1 MKQAVRTPVQQRDAL
16 QTAVPVAD
24 PVTSVAWKPRADGLR
39 AILVSPRTTVFDR
52 PVVAPVISTVGEQLD
67 EIADPIWNHQEGR
80 VWTPDLVHCRLLNVG
95 DTISCLPSPYRRS
108 FVSLLADV
116 ALDERDREIR
126 RTPSPVEVT
135 IADWTWSQLLK
146 RPDRQRAILQAM
158 AFGASVRSVARMLE
172 RRSAEKVAKTSV
184 SRWYLAE
191 RRQLAAI
198 WVREKQPVDQQAF
211 DRWRGLFDKAQN

>member
-1 MKQAVRTPVQQRDAL
+1 MKEPVRKAVQQRDGGHP
-16 QTAVPVAD
+16 AVPV
-24 PVTSVAWKPRADGLR
+24 TESVVSVPWRPRADDR
-39 AILVSPRTTVFDR
+39 QAVLVSLRTTVFDR
-52 PVVAPVISTVGEQLD
+52 PAVLSSVEVDPVD
-67 EIADPIWNHQEGR
+67 EITDPIWNHQEGR
-80 VWTPDLVHCRLLNVG
+80 VWTPDLVHCRLVCVG
-95 DTISCLPSPYRRS
+95 DTISCLPSPFRRG

-116 ALDERDREIR
+116 ALDERDQKIR

-172 RRSAEKVAKTSV
+172 RRSSEKVAKTSV

-198 WVREKQPVDQQAF
+198 WVKEKHPVDQATF
-211 DRWRGLFDKAQN
+211 DRWRGLFDRAQN

>member
-1 MKQAVRTPVQQRDAL
+1 MKEPVRKAVQKRDGAIP
-16 QTAVPVAD
+16 AVPVSE
-24 PVTSVAWKPRADGLR
+24 SVVSVPWRPRADGLQ
-39 AILVSPRTTVFDR
+39 AILVNPRTTVFDR
-52 PVVAPVISTVGEQLD
+52 PALVQSVLVDKDD
-67 EIADPIWNHQEGR
+67 EISDPIWNHQEGR

-191 RRQLAAI
+191 RRQLAAL
-198 WVREKQPVDQQAF
+198 WVREKQPVDQAAF

>member
-1 MKQAVRTPVQQRDAL
+1 MKQAGRKAGQQRDAA
-16 QTAVPVAD
+16 QAAVPVSE
-24 PVTSVAWKPRADGLR
+24 SVVSVPWRPRADGLQ
-39 AILVSPRTTVFDR
+39 AILVNPRTTVFDR
-52 PVVAPVISTVGEQLD
+52 PMIPPTVVVDQVED
-67 EIADPIWNHQEGR
+67 IADPIWNDQGGK

-95 DTISCLPSPYRRS
+95 DTISCLPSPYRRG

-126 RTPSPVEVT
+126 RTPAPAEVT

-172 RRSAEKVAKTSV
+172 RRSADKVAKTSV

-198 WVREKQPVDQQAF
+198 WVREKQAVDQATF
-211 DRWRGLFDKAQN
+211 DRWRGLFDKGQN